1 MGLGG
6 KRAGAGRK
14 PVHDEMKAR
23 DLCQTAIINKFG
35 TLEDGLQF
43 LLESN
48 EPTLMKFVFEHA
60 IGKPTD
66 KIENVNEKF
75 VLIERDPDP
84 TNEPIH

>member
-6 KRAGAGRK
+6 KRIGAGRK

-35 TLEDGLQF
+35 TLEAGLQF
-43 LLESN
+43 LLESE